1 MSEGRTRSNH
11 PTPMNTNCLAALC
24 FCYHWVSN
32 VVGTESHRETGAFMA
47 GVKGRSGPPGNQNNF
62 KHGLSVID
70 RNRRSD
76 SLTGRESR
84 IKAQVRDGLIADRGG
99 ENKVSTAEK
108 VLVELIS
115 SDVAWLATIDTA
127 IRKVLKLN
135 KRARANPKA
144 LKQLDDYKRPIV
156 NSLTTN
162 LQRYGLEKIP
172 APTQTLEEILAESTD
187 HDGNPTPQG
196 SESLPH
202 RNEL

>member
-1 MSEGRTRSNH
+1 MCFECRKDAQNRITLRLEYELRRRAVSAIMGSLTSWESN
-11 PTPMNTNCLAALC
+11 P
-24 FCYHWVSN
+24 
-32 VVGTESHRETGAFMA
+32 REKQTQFMA

-70 RNRRSD
+70 KNRRNG

-84 IKAQVRDGLIADRGG
+84 IKAEVRDGLIADRGG

-115 SDVAWLATIDTA
+115 SDVAWLTTIDTA

-156 NSLTTN
+156 N
-162 LQRYGLEKIP
+162 
-172 APTQTLEEILAESTD
+172 
-187 HDGNPTPQG
+187 
-196 SESLPH
+196 
-202 RNEL
+202 

>member
-1 MSEGRTRSNH
+1 
-11 PTPMNTNCLAALC
+11 
-24 FCYHWVSN
+24 
-32 VVGTESHRETGAFMA
+32 MA
-47 GVKGRSGPPGNQNNF
+47 GIKGRSGPPGNQNNF

-70 RNRRSD
+70 EYRRSG
-76 SLTGRESR
+76 SVTGRESR
-84 IKAQVRDGLIADRGG
+84 IKAQVRGGLIADRGG

-144 LKQLDDYKRPIV
+144 LKQLDDYKRPII
-156 NSLTTN
+156 NSLTAN

-187 HDGNPTPQG
+187 HDGNQQEQLTQT
-196 SESLPH
+196 
-202 RNEL
+202 

>member
-1 MSEGRTRSNH
+1 
-11 PTPMNTNCLAALC
+11 
-24 FCYHWVSN
+24 
-32 VVGTESHRETGAFMA
+32 MA
-47 GVKGRSGPPGNQNNF
+47 GLKGRSGPPGNQNNF

-70 RNRRSD
+70 KNRRSG

-84 IKAQVRDGLIADRGG
+84 IKAQVRGGLIADRGG

-115 SDVAWLATIDTA
+115 SDVAWLTTIDTA

-144 LKQLDDYKRPIV
+144 LKQLDDYKRPII

-187 HDGNPTPQG
+187 DDGNSTPQG
-196 SESLPH
+196 CESLPH
-202 RNEL
+202 RKEL

>member
-1 MSEGRTRSNH
+1 
-11 PTPMNTNCLAALC
+11 
-24 FCYHWVSN
+24 
-32 VVGTESHRETGAFMA
+32 MA

-62 KHGLSVID
+62 KHGLAIID
-70 RNRRSD
+70 KNRRSG
-76 SLTGRESR
+76 SITGRESR

-196 SESLPH
+196 SESLPY
-202 RNEL
+202 RSEL